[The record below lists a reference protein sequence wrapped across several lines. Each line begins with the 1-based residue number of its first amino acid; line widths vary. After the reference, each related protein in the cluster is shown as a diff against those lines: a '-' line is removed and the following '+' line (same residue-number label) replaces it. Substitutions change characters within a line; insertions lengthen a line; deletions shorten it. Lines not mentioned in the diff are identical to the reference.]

1 MSNVTIPNLPS
12 VGSLSGSSQ
21 LQVVQSGTSYRVTA
35 QQIANLNA
43 NGGTVTSITAQS
55 PLSGG
60 TITTTGTI
68 GLNNNGVTNDYLAQ
82 MAGYTIKGNN
92 TSGSAQP
99 QDLTAAQVRTLL
111 GAGTITSLTAGTGL
125 TTLSTNPLTTSGTIL
140 IDVTGVTSGTY
151 GTATA
156 VPQNYN

>member
-43 NGGTVTSITAQS
+43 NGGTVTSITAQN

-82 MAGYTIKGNN
+82 MAG
-92 TSGSAQP
+92 
-99 QDLTAAQVRTLL
+99 
-111 GAGTITSLTAGTGL
+111 GT
-125 TTLSTNPLTTSGTIL
+125 
-140 IDVTGVTSGTY
+140 
-151 GTATA
+151 
-156 VPQNYN
+156 